1 MADWLIFCCYLPSFC
16 FALQMRLCSI
26 SLEQKQ
32 KCVLELSI
40 IVVLIDDNCF
50 YYISI
55 NLYSLSISSV
65 SKICLAV
72 GYWCLMCALERD
84 KLLSCVIC

>member
-1 MADWLIFCCYLPSFC
+1 M
-16 FALQMRLCSI
+16 
-26 SLEQKQ
+26 
-32 KCVLELSI
+32 SI

-65 SKICLAV
+65 SKICLEV